1 MPYGTRADDASA
13 CVVQALLDKV
23 LRKFVETGP
32 VALQGSLPSSTPPP
46 CECTLLCLS
55 FERSVLA
62 VRTEARPQ
70 WDNRELED
78 LRRTAH
84 SMKGSSGYLKAD
96 ALIESSIVLM
106 TAAEVIIHLITEPFS
121 CVGLTDGRHTRVYV
135 HRQLLL
141 AMRVMCQMH
150 WCVACAVCVYLHRDE

>member
-1 MPYGTRADDASA
+1 MMRLRVWCRRYLIRFCASSLRQDLWRFKVRCPPRHRHLASVPCFVFPLSDPCSPY
-13 CVVQALLDKV
+13 C
-23 LRKFVETGP
+23 
-32 VALQGSLPSSTPPP
+32 
-46 CECTLLCLS
+46 
-55 FERSVLA
+55 
-62 VRTEARPQ
+62 TEARPQ